1 MAEARQDA
9 DHLTFLL
16 HLNWVDINKP
26 PTKTIPTPRFLIL
39 PQTGKTRILPC
50 FTVRQLRQSGLI
62 GLWKDRSDIGVFD
75 PIQKVQPCFAG
86 GVAERG
92 AGRAFRRGR
101 GWRLDIAPCGRSAGR
116 PPSWTLL
123 RPLRHMEDTMRRN
136 KLALFLHLVW
146 ATWDRLPLIT
156 PDIERRLYRNI
167 ESEARKQGCTVL
179 ALNGT
184 EDHVHLLVIFPTT
197 ITIADV
203 LKHVKGVSSRFV
215 NETLRPPAQFK
226 WQGSYGAF
234 TVSRWDVARI
244 KEYIKRQ
251 KEHHRSG
258 ELVPEFE
265 ETFEE
270 INSDE

>member
-1 MAEARQDA
+1 VGTCRRASAFADA
-9 DHLTFLL
+9 APSA
-16 HLNWVDINKP
+16 K
-26 PTKTIPTPRFLIL
+26 
-39 PQTGKTRILPC
+39 
-50 FTVRQLRQSGLI
+50 GLAI
-62 GLWKDRSDIGVFD
+62 GHRAVGACRRASAFADASLS
-75 PIQKVQPCFAG
+75 AG
-86 GVAERG
+86 GLAI
-92 AGRAFRRGR
+92 
-101 GWRLDIAPCGRSAGR
+101 DIAPWGRAVEGLAIDIAPWGRSAGR
-116 PPSWTLL
+116 PPSWMHPCPLKGWRLTSRRGDVLLKGWRLDIAPWGHSAGRPPSWTLPC
-123 RPLRHMEDTMRRN
+123 PLWHMEDTMRRN

-184 EDHVHLLVIFPTT
+184 EDHVHLLVIFPAT
-197 ITIADV
+197 ITIADL
-203 LKHVKGVSSRFV
+203 LKHVKGVSSRFI

-270 INSDE
+270 IKSDE